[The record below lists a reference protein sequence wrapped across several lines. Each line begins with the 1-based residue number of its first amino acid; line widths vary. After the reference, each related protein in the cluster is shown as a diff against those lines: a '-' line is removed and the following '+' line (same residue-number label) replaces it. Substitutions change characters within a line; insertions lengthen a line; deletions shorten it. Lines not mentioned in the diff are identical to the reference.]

1 MWLLYKRPVSLL
13 QGYRDFSKLLCKE
26 TIASREA
33 SVMTRVA
40 PFLVLAPLLIVL
52 FYLPPAVKGGYCVSF
67 VDAFTITGLL
77 ALSTFFLML
86 LGLDGASSFGG
97 MGSSREA
104 FISALVEPA
113 MVLTI
118 FSVSMMAGDLGVG
131 QAGVNLAQHF
141 PQEHMASCLFAA
153 ISFFIL
159 LIAENG
165 RIPVDNP
172 ETHLELTM
180 VHEAMILDI
189 TGVYLAIR
197 MVDSGSCNAREAE
210 CNALSNPYYDLERLG
225 IHFVASPRH
234 ADMMLLSGVLTFD
247 MLPHVLDA
255 WEQIPEPK
263 WCITLGDCPVMQ
275 APFERS
281 FAITVSASE
290 HLPVAYHIPGCPRA
304 RSGLSKGFWAF
315 WGILKPDRDNDLLIP
330 SSVPLCYTE
339 TTFAT
344 QR

>member
-1 MWLLYKRPVSLL
+1 MSALLLYFLTIVLMLLVAPLLLSFIKGIKMWLLYKRPVSIL
-13 QGYRDFSKLLCKE
+13 QGYRNFAKLLRKE
-26 TIASREA
+26 SIVSREA
-33 SVMTRVA
+33 SAITRVA
-40 PFLVLAPLLIVL
+40 PFLVLSPLLVVL
-52 FYLPPAVKGGYCVSF
+52 FYLPPAVKGAYYVSF

-86 LGLDGASSFGG
+86 LGLDSASSFGG

-131 QAGVNLAQHF
+131 QAGVNLAEHF
-141 PQEHMASCLFAA
+141 PAEHMASFLFAA

-189 TGVYLAIR
+189 TGVYLALIESAASIKF
-197 MVDSGSCNAREAE
+197 VIFASLFAGLFLPFGPELAWPL
-210 CNALSNPYYDLERLG
+210 ALLVFLGKLFAVALAVALIEVHTAKLRLFKVPNLLG
-225 IHFVASPRH
+225 IAIVFAF
-234 ADMMLLSGVLTFD
+234 LSLITFYVLG
-247 MLPHVLDA
+247 A
-255 WEQIPEPK
+255 
-263 WCITLGDCPVMQ
+263 
-275 APFERS
+275 
-281 FAITVSASE
+281 
-290 HLPVAYHIPGCPRA
+290 
-304 RSGLSKGFWAF
+304 
-315 WGILKPDRDNDLLIP
+315 
-330 SSVPLCYTE
+330 
-339 TTFAT
+339 
-344 QR
+344 